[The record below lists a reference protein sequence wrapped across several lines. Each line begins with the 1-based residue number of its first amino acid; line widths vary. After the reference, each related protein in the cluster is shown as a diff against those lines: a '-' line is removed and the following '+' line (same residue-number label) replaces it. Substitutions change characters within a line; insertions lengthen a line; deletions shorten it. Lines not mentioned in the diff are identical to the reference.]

1 MENGKNEKPDKIIN
15 VFEEILEFDKQQKGK
30 GIEIL
35 TPKQMLQRLPRA
47 LVQVKMGNTSKNL
60 INEIRKII

>member
-1 MENGKNEKPDKIIN
+1 MENGKNGKPDKIIN

>member
-15 VFEEILEFDKQQKGK
+15 VVEEILEFDKQQKGK